1 MGSEW
6 FRGFAPPGGGHGTGR
21 GGVRL
26 FCFPHAGGSA
36 SAFRLLAEEL
46 AGSAEVLAAQYPGR
60 QDRLRE
66 EPVTDIGRLADA
78 LAGAVLGQAA
88 GPCAFFGHSMGA
100 VLAYETAR
108 RIEERGVPGPVHLF
122 LSGRG
127 APAGQ
132 PSGHDRLR
140 TDADIIAAV
149 RRLGGTAPV
158 ALEDPDLRA
167 MVMPALRADYRAL
180 GSYTW
185 VPGEP
190 LRVPVTVLVG
200 DADPVVTVAEAD
212 AWRGFTTAPAR
223 TLVFPGGHFY
233 LDGQT
238 EGVARAIT
246 ATLNDPGRRGFA
258 ESAGRAARVP
268 GDDVPSAGS

>member
-6 FRGFAPPGGGHGTGR
+6 FRGFAPPGGEHGR
-21 GGVRL
+21 GRAGVRL

-36 SAFRLLAEEL
+36 SAFRLLAQEL
-46 AGSAEVLAAQYPGR
+46 AGSVEVLAAQYPGR

-66 EPVTDIGRLADA
+66 EPVTDLGRLADA
-78 LAGAVLGQAA
+78 LARAALDQAA

-108 RIEERGVPGPVHLF
+108 RIEEWGLSGPVHLF

-127 APAGQ
+127 APATT
-132 PSGHDRLR
+132 PSVHDRLR

-149 RRLGGTAPV
+149 RRLGGTASAV
-158 ALEDPDLRA
+158 LEDSDLRA
-167 MVMPALRADYRAL
+167 MVIPALRADYRAL

-200 DADPVVTVAEAD
+200 DADPVVTVAQAD
-212 AWRGFTTAPAR
+212 DWRNFTTAPAR

-238 EGVARAIT
+238 AGVAKAVT
-246 ATLNDPGRRGFA
+246 ETLNDPGRRGFA
-258 ESAGRAARVP
+258 ESAGRAVQVP
-268 GDDVPSAGS
+268 GVPSAGP